1 MFHILDGLPVLGDV
15 AVMSLKPTSTLAVPT
30 MTAEVARA
38 AFPQGN
44 PYLCLRDELGLIFND
59 TDFADLFPTR
69 GQPGLPPWRL
79 ALVTVLQFRENLS
92 ARQAADAV
100 RARIDWKYLLGLE
113 LTDAGFDFSV
123 LSEFRTR
130 LVEAEASDRLL
141 NPLLQVCQV
150 QGLLQARGRQR
161 TDATHVLTAV
171 RALNRLEL
179 VAKTLRATL
188 NVIATLEPVWLKGHV
203 PDEWYKRYGRR
214 IEYRRRPSSEAE
226 RQEKAQ
232 QIGEDGT
239 LLLDWLA
246 MPETPAALKELPEVD
261 ILKAVWQRHYQRH
274 QTNDDNPDKENLCW
288 RVNQELAKDQDTI
301 KTPYDVE
308 ARYRNKNGLTW
319 LGYNVHLSETCDAET
334 PHLVTQVMTTP
345 ANVGDAKC
353 TAAIQQALV
362 DQAIPPAIHL
372 ADASYIAGDL
382 LVKSQSQHKITLVG
396 PVRDSARWQH
406 HVEGLTHWT
415 SSHLTGTIKQP
426 IAHKG
431 KPRPSGI
438 HLTKTMVM
446 LIFVWCLTR
455 RTVRPVQNGHG
466 VPVRKTPHV
475 LVRFNCNHN
484 RNKKRSIVCG
494 PISIVTKAS
503 SFTTNVLGLKAHL
516 PKVFAV
522 AGYDKAAMS
531 V

>member
-1 MFHILDGLPVLGDV
+1 M
-15 AVMSLKPTSTLAVPT
+15 
-30 MTAEVARA
+30 
-38 AFPQGN
+38 
-44 PYLCLRDELGLIFND
+44 
-59 TDFADLFPTR
+59 
-69 GQPGLPPWRL
+69 
-79 ALVTVLQFRENLS
+79 
-92 ARQAADAV
+92 
-100 RARIDWKYLLGLE
+100 
-113 LTDAGFDFSV
+113 
-123 LSEFRTR
+123 
-130 LVEAEASDRLL
+130 
-141 NPLLQVCQV
+141 QVCQV

-179 VAKTLRATL
+179 VAQTLRATL
-188 NVIATLEPVWLKGHV
+188 NVIATLESVWLKGHV

-246 MPETPAALKELPEVD
+246 MPETPAALKQLPEVD

-301 KTPYDVE
+301 KTPDDVE

-319 LGYNVHLSETCDAET
+319 LGYNVHLSETCDAQT

-362 DQAIPPAIHL
+362 DQAIPPALHL

-406 HVEGLTHWT
+406 HVEGAYALNQFTFDWDNQTAYCPQGHASTLWYPFEKDNGYAYIRVVFDKKDCSPCAERARCTRAKDTSRPRSLQLQPQPQQEAIHRMRTYLNSDEGKQLYNQRAGIEGTLAQGIRRCGLRQSRYVGLAKTHREQVATAAAINLDRLVNWFE
-415 SSHLTGTIKQP
+415 HR
-426 IAHKG
+426 
-431 KPRPSGI
+431 PRA
-438 HLTKTMVM
+438 KTRVS
-446 LIFVWCLTR
+446 
-455 RTVRPVQNGHG
+455 
-466 VPVRKTPHV
+466 
-475 LVRFNCNHN
+475 RF
-484 RNKKRSIVCG
+484 
-494 PISIVTKAS
+494 
-503 SFTTNVLGLKAHL
+503 
-516 PKVFAV
+516 
-522 AGYDKAAMS
+522 AALAT
-531 V
+531 